1 MRSGYTTPPP
11 SNTIGIIPAAPN
23 PHGIVYQLDPEYN
36 LPTIIGVANQL
47 KNIADPQSF
56 IQNIADRQSFI
67 QLFNASQENDLN
79 SRKQLE
85 KLLDGKVNSQDI
97 HAIIGWSQYP
107 NFPQLT
113 LDDAGRVS
121 FQEPSCSPFNVTG
134 ENYNSGQ
141 PLTLKRARS
150 NGHE

>member
-23 PHGIVYQLDPEYN
+23 PHGIVYQVDPDYN
-36 LPTIIGVANQL
+36 LPTIIRVANQL

-67 QLFNASQENDLN
+67 QLFNASQENDRN
-79 SRKQLE
+79 SITQLE
-85 KLLDGKVNSQDI
+85 KLLDGNKVNSQDI
-97 HAIIGWSQYP
+97 RSIIDWSQYH

-113 LDDAGRVS
+113 LDDAGQVS

-150 NGHE
+150 SGQ